1 MTSSLHAPGLSC
13 TAVHAGMQHP
23 NTNTYHIGNN
33 PCYWTLNWF
42 GGWMVM
48 KSVSPKASL
57 SQTWLMSLKGEK
69 IKLNAQRVRCVS
81 HNMESCIFTV
91 AAVSEITA
99 LKRRTKCPCITV
111 LKYRPKNPRLY
122 FSEIK
127 PLGLIHIQSLV
138 SSWAL
143 GLCNPVLMAVVG
155 KSCFITGQLYDE
167 VLDMVCW
174 ADLYL
179 AACPVSSQTE
189 ASFLVCNDCRQANLG
204 VFKMWQRTKSRAEGG
219 RNISPSEQAFNADTL
234 SSHFLSVQGYQ
245 YVTPLCGIPL
255 VWNI

>member
-1 MTSSLHAPGLSC
+1 MKPKQNAAESLNESTREWLSNINDKLAAC
-13 TAVHAGMQHP
+13 MQQGSRVQFMQVC
-23 NTNTYHIGNN
+23 NIWTNTYNMGNN

-42 GGWMVM
+42 GRWMVM
-48 KSVSPKASL
+48 KSLSPKASL

-69 IKLNAQRVRCVS
+69 IKLNVQRVRRVS

-99 LKRRTKCPCITV
+99 LKRRTKYPCITV

-167 VLDMVCW
+167 VLDTVCW

-179 AACPVSSQTE
+179 AVCPISSQNQ
-189 ASFLVCNDCRQANLG
+189 SFLLG
-204 VFKMWQRTKSRAEGG
+204 
-219 RNISPSEQAFNADTL
+219 L
-234 SSHFLSVQGYQ
+234 
-245 YVTPLCGIPL
+245 
-255 VWNI
+255 

>member
-1 MTSSLHAPGLSC
+1 M
-13 TAVHAGMQHP
+13 
-23 NTNTYHIGNN
+23 GNN

-42 GGWMVM
+42 GRWMVM
-48 KSVSPKASL
+48 VSLSPKASL

-69 IKLNAQRVRCVS
+69 IKLNVQRVRRVN

-99 LKRRTKCPCITV
+99 LKRRTKYPCITV

-122 FSEIK
+122 FSKIK

-167 VLDMVCW
+167 VLDTVCW

-179 AACPVSSQTE
+179 AACPVFSQNQ
-189 ASFLVCNDCRQANLG
+189 SFLLG
-204 VFKMWQRTKSRAEGG
+204 
-219 RNISPSEQAFNADTL
+219 L
-234 SSHFLSVQGYQ
+234 
-245 YVTPLCGIPL
+245 
-255 VWNI
+255 